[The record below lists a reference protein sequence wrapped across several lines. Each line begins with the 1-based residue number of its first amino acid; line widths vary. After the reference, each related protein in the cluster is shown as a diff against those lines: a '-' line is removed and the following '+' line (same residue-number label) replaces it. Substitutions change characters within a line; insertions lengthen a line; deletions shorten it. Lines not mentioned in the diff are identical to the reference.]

1 MELNSQTIP
10 AWVVAITMIYTGI
23 IWLLSRR
30 VEIRMDSRI
39 FAFTFLLEGLV
50 YAFGFYLLNGDVEL
64 RGFLSRLMVVM
75 ICFSQAFP
83 LTVSYIRSLRRGDGK

>member
-1 MELNSQTIP
+1 MVINSQTIP
-10 AWVVAITMIYTGI
+10 AWLVALSMIYTGI
-23 IWLLSRR
+23 IWLLSRK

-39 FAFTFLLEGLV
+39 FAFTFILEGMV
-50 YAFGFYLLNGDVEL
+50 YAFAFFLLSGNVEI

-83 LTVSYIRSLRRGDGK
+83 LTVSYIRSIRRAK